1 MIIKI
6 DTCKIK
12 YQLKV
17 EMFVWNCDNL
27 LEIKLKKIIKIN
39 LKSIKY

>member
-6 DTCKIK
+6 DARKIK
-12 YQLKV
+12 NQLKV

-27 LEIKLKKIIKIN
+27 LDCKLKKIIKIN

>member
-12 YQLKV
+12 HQLKV

-27 LEIKLKKIIKIN
+27 LESKLKKIIKIN